1 MEKCNR
7 FIIKSVIILLLEVP
21 LFSSMSGL
29 FCISLIIMV
38 YFWILGLGCLF
49 FTLNV
54 CFVF

>member
-29 FCISLIIMV
+29 FFISLIIMV

-49 FTLNV
+49 FM
-54 CFVF
+54 

>member
-29 FCISLIIMV
+29 FFISLIIMV